1 MSRSEVILTRRRML
15 GCAGVALAAPALV
28 SGLGEPAKALP
39 GKTAPAKAEAPLF
52 HRFRLGALDVTVL
65 SDAAVMIDGPWP
77 IVGEDR
83 PREEVERLMRDN
95 LLPPA
100 RFRPGFSPVL
110 IDDGRTRTL
119 IDTGNGAEG
128 FVPRPAGGRLVEA
141 LKQAGYAP
149 EDVDLVALTHG
160 HVDHIGG
167 LTEGGELVF
176 PKARVAVGEVEHAF
190 WSDAARMSAAEGS
203 NELKSGKL
211 YAKNFK
217 ALGDRAE
224 MIAPG
229 REAAPGV
236 TPIAAF
242 GHTPGHL
249 AFHVES
255 SGKRLLIWG
264 DCAHHE
270 VASLAHPE
278 WSAFFDMDKE
288 TAKATRA
295 KVYDMA
301 AAERLPVLGYH
312 ASFPSLGFVTR
323 EGSGFRWI
331 PETYQ
336 LAE

>member
-1 MSRSEVILTRRRML
+1 MTQPQVILTRRQL
-15 GCAGVALAAPALV
+15 IGCAGAALAAPALV
-28 SGLGEPAKALP
+28 RGLGGPAGA
-39 GKTAPAKAEAPLF
+39 APLRSEAPLF

-83 PREEVERLMRDN
+83 PREEVEQLMRES

-119 IDTGNGAEG
+119 IDAGNGAEG

-141 LKQAGYAP
+141 LRGAGYAP
-149 EDVDLVALTHG
+149 GDIDLVALTHC

-167 LTEGGELVF
+167 LAEGGAPVF
-176 PKARVAVGEVEHAF
+176 PNARVAVGDAEHAF
-190 WSDAARMSAAEGS
+190 WSRPERMSAADGS
-203 NELKSGKL
+203 NELKSARLFEKTV
-211 YAKNFK
+211 K
-217 ALGDRAE
+217 AVGDRVDL
-224 MIAPG
+224 IKLQ
-229 REAAPGV
+229 REVAPGV
-236 TPIAAF
+236 TPLAAF

-255 SGKRLLIWG
+255 EGKRLLVWG

-288 TAKATRA
+288 AGKATRA
-295 KVYDMA
+295 RIYDMA
-301 AAERLPVLGYH
+301 AAERLAVLGYH
-312 ASFPSLGFVTR
+312 TSFPSLGFVTR
-323 EGSGFRWI
+323 AGAGFRWI
-331 PETYQ
+331 AETYQ

>member
-1 MSRSEVILTRRRML
+1 MARTQVILSRRRVL
-15 GCAGVALAAPALV
+15 TAAGAALAAPAILRQA
-28 SGLGEPAKALP
+28 SGPAEA
-39 GKTAPAKAEAPLF
+39 APARPETPLF
-52 HRFRLGALDVTVL
+52 RRLRLGTLDLVVL
-65 SDAAVMIDGPWP
+65 SDASVMIDGPWP

-83 PREEVERLMRDN
+83 PKEEVERLMRDS

-119 IDTGNGAEG
+119 IDAGNGADG

-141 LKQAGYAP
+141 LAGAGYSP
-149 EDVDLVALTHG
+149 GDIDLVALTHA

-167 LTEGGELVF
+167 LLDGGAPAF
-176 PKARVAVGEVEHAF
+176 PNARVAIGEIERAF
-190 WSDAARMSAAEGS
+190 WKNPARLSAPEGS
-203 NELKSGKL
+203 NELKSAKL
-211 YAKNFK
+211 FARTIE
-217 ALGDRAE
+217 ALGDRLDVVK
-224 MIAPG
+224 PG
-229 REAAPGV
+229 QEVVAGV
-236 TPIAAF
+236 SALGAY

-255 SGKRLLIWG
+255 GGRRLLVWG

-288 TAKATRA
+288 QGRATRA
-295 KVYDMA
+295 KIYDMA

-312 ASFPSLGFVTR
+312 TSFPSLGFVTR
-323 EGSGFRWI
+323 EGTGYRWV
-331 PETYQ
+331 PESYQ
-336 LAE
+336 FAE